1 MAADVTRH
9 SIVYCVC
16 AFLINDSFVFNAT
29 HMVSSAPNAEEL
41 ARFYCG
47 IWAND
52 SPGEPL
58 EGELKASAY
67 TNHKSTTQ
75 KHVNK
80 TNQRKRVFTKK

>member
-1 MAADVTRH
+1 
-9 SIVYCVC
+9 
-16 AFLINDSFVFNAT
+16 
-29 HMVSSAPNAEEL
+29 MVSSAPNAEEL

-67 TNHKSTTQ
+67 TNLKSTTQ
-75 KHVNK
+75 KHINK
-80 TNQRKRVFTKK
+80 TNQLKGEFTKKWWSQSVVYDEDFSNVFYV